1 MNGRD
6 FLPSW
11 TEGAANTAILA
22 FVESVTEPG
31 AWFVRPAERI
41 ATFDNDSTLWCE
53 KPQHMQAEFLL
64 RRWKAMVHA
73 DPAKANERPY
83 KAVVEK
89 TGPGSRACS
98 TTCRSS
104 G

>member
-31 AWFVRPAERI
+31 AWFVPPAERI

-53 KPQHMQAEFLL
+53 KPQYMQAAFLL
-64 RRWKAMVHA
+64 RHWKAMVHA
-73 DPAKANERPY
+73 DPAKANEQPY
-83 KAVVEK
+83 NAVVEK
-89 TGPGSRACS
+89 TEPGSRACS